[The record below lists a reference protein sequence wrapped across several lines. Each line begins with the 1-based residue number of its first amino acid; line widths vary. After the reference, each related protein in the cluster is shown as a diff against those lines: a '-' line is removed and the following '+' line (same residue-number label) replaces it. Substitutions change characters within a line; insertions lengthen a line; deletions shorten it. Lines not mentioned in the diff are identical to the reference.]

1 MADIRINALATTA
14 TTPASDDFL
23 ALDGTAQGTRKILA
37 TNIANNVTDVVF
49 GTSGPSAKSSIAA
62 RAARQGLVF
71 NGTTIAEN
79 VALPAFGTSDF
90 TFSAWVYQP
99 TLAAAYLCSS
109 TGGADDVFM
118 YLSGTGTFQ
127 WWSNGVAR
135 ATSSAGSISAGKWT
149 LLTATRTGG
158 TTTLYANGVSVG
170 SGADTQNIT
179 SSINR
184 LGGRSNSTNILNGTL
199 IPVVY
204 NRALSAA
211 EVVALYEAGVPAGT
225 DYNTAS
231 NTSII
236 TGANS
241 DFSSDTGYWSKT
253 GTASIGS
260 GVCTL
265 PGVSSI
271 YRSGLTTVGK
281 RYRVTVTLS
290 GGSVTITNADV
301 VTYGTISGAGT
312 GSLEFT
318 AQTTSAIQIV
328 NYTGSITIDNVLLV
342 PVGLLLAPDAGQA
355 GGGLTWYDT
364 SGNAANITLPA
375 SGVTWNVPSSR
386 VLGGNWTTSG
396 NLTVS
401 GTGTNLFGG
410 GSRDAFVIE
419 SDTAGN
425 GAFASAKNAAA
436 NDYEPLSLIGETIT
450 LKYRSGVNSSTAG
463 LTLTSTGT
471 TLAGNLTVSGT
482 GASTVNGN
490 LLITGTT
497 NYTRI
502 RRDDTIID
510 FTNAAQ
516 SAYANAQIIANN
528 LHLKGNNGTGIYV
541 NSSGNGLF
549 GTTTDSS
556 NGRIQLATHTT
567 SAGGIGFGTDTAL
580 FRSSAGIL
588 SIGDGT
594 STRGLIINGAAAN
607 AQVLLFQQ
615 AGTEVAR
622 IGLSA
627 STSLLFATG
636 ANVTALTLDSSQNAT
651 FAGAITSSR
660 PYQDISSGLS
670 NIYVYSTDTATQ
682 DKGGTIQ
689 LGGAYTGTTTTTFGG
704 IRGSKESTTA
714 GETGGQLEFFT
725 RSNGGAMAR
734 RAYIS
739 STGAATFAGAVTVN
753 GATASGINASGS
765 FDWIASR
772 ANTSS
777 SASYQYKTGATLN
790 WYHGLRGLANN
801 NWYLFNNATS
811 ANTLIFD
818 AATDAATFAGAIAI
832 GNTVNTVSPT
842 SPNRTITMVIG
853 GVTYYLHAKT
863 TND

>member
-375 SGVTWNVPSSR
+375 SGVTWNVPFAGYVTAPTTTNLTLAGGSSGASLALGQGTTAANIILTPKGTGKVGIGTATPNKTFEVFKDNATSTLGSGEVVRILGDDGNTAGR
-386 VLGGNWTTSG
+386 VTELGFGAGPTGATFAPALIGAVNISATGFGSKDLYFATRSSISDVAPTERMRITSSG
-396 NLTVS
+396 NLIIGSPFTD
-401 GTGTNLFGG
+401 GG
-410 GSRDAFVIE
+410 Q
-419 SDTAGN
+419 
-425 GAFASAKNAAA
+425 K
-436 NDYEPLSLIGETIT
+436 LQ
-450 LKYRSGVNSSTAG
+450 
-463 LTLTSTGT
+463 
-471 TLAGNLTVSGT
+471 
-482 GASTVNGN
+482 VNG
-490 LLITGTT
+490 
-497 NYTRI
+497 
-502 RRDDTIID
+502 
-510 FTNAAQ
+510 
-516 SAYANAQIIANN
+516 
-528 LHLKGNNGTGIYV
+528 
-541 NSSGNGLF
+541 
-549 GTTTDSS
+549 
-556 NGRIQLATHTT
+556 
-567 SAGGIGFGTDTAL
+567 TA
-580 FRSSAGIL
+580 S
-588 SIGDGT
+588 
-594 STRGLIINGAAAN
+594 
-607 AQVLLFQQ
+607 
-615 AGTEVAR
+615 
-622 IGLSA
+622 
-627 STSLLFATG
+627 
-636 ANVTALTLDSSQNAT
+636 
-651 FAGAITSSR
+651 
-660 PYQDISSGLS
+660 
-670 NIYVYSTDTATQ
+670 
-682 DKGGTIQ
+682 
-689 LGGAYTGTTTTTFGG
+689 
-704 IRGSKESTTA
+704 
-714 GETGGQLEFFT
+714 
-725 RSNGGAMAR
+725 
-734 RAYIS
+734 
-739 STGAATFAGAVTVN
+739 FAGAVT
-753 GATASGINASGS
+753 ATGGIVGVTTNSNAAAGNVGEYVSAVDNVGVS
-765 FDWIASR
+765 LTTGTR
-772 ANTSS
+772 ANVVSISLTAGDWDVTGYVGYLPSGGASS
-777 SASYQYKTGATLN
+777 TYQEGSISS
-790 WYHGLRGLANN
+790 
-801 NWYLFNNATS
+801 TS
-811 ANTLIFD
+811 ATIGS
-818 AATDAATFAGAIAI
+818 AGA
-832 GNTVNTVSPT
+832 
-842 SPNRTITMVIG
+842 RTILSTTTTAQIEIPLPTVR
-853 GVTYYLHAKT
+853 VSLASTTTYYLV
-863 TND
+863 TNNDFTGGTIKGTGLIRARRVR

>member
-436 NDYEPLSLIGETIT
+436 NDYEPLLLIGETIT

-549 GTTTDSS
+549 GTTTDSA

-567 SAGGIGFGTDTAL
+567 SAGGIGFGTDLSLYRANTGFLILNDASAAL
-580 FRSSAGIL
+580 
-588 SIGDGT
+588 DC
-594 STRGLIINGAAAN
+594 
-607 AQVLLFQQ
+607 
-615 AGTEVAR
+615 R
-622 IGLSA
+622 IGLYNQGTQRGLFEAYNVNTAIWMGAA
-627 STSLLFATG
+627 SSGWSTIITSGNQA
-636 ANVTALTLDSSQNAT
+636 TALTLDSSQNAT
-651 FAGAITSSR
+651 FAGAVTGGSTITSSIAGAGAGFR
-660 PYQDISSGLS
+660 IERTGGSASLGTILNTGGEIVHDYNSFGYSFRVSTVEKFNINATRALFTGKINAANLPTSASGLS
-670 NIYVYSTDTATQ
+670 AGDIWND
-682 DKGGTIQ
+682 GGTLKI
-689 LGGAYTGTTTTTFGG
+689 
-704 IRGSKESTTA
+704 
-714 GETGGQLEFFT
+714 
-725 RSNGGAMAR
+725 
-734 RAYIS
+734 
-739 STGAATFAGAVTVN
+739 V
-753 GATASGINASGS
+753 
-765 FDWIASR
+765 
-772 ANTSS
+772 
-777 SASYQYKTGATLN
+777 
-790 WYHGLRGLANN
+790 
-801 NWYLFNNATS
+801 
-811 ANTLIFD
+811 
-818 AATDAATFAGAIAI
+818 
-832 GNTVNTVSPT
+832 
-842 SPNRTITMVIG
+842 
-853 GVTYYLHAKT
+853 
-863 TND
+863 